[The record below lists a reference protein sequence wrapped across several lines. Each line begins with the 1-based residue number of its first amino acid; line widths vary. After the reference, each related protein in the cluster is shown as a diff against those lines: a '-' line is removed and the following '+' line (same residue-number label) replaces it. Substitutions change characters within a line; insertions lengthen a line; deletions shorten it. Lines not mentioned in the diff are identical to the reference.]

1 MTRPW
6 TRVWVPFR
14 LQSDGLGL
22 LVLCI
27 LIGVMMDGGWRG
39 LLVGC
44 LLVISLL
51 LHEMGHIVMAASLG
65 VEVKEFGL
73 SLFGAYTRRSYATNR
88 HDEILIALAGPLTSF
103 CIAMPLIGLHGVAH
117 QVALGNMALG
127 FINLL
132 PIPSSD
138 GLRILKTL
146 RNPNAPGPET
156 SSADTPS
163 SIVPKLTESHPN

>member
-14 LQSDGLGL
+14 IPPDGLGL

-39 LLVGC
+39 PFVGILLV
-44 LLVISLL
+44 VSLL
-51 LHEMGHIVMAASLG
+51 LHEVGHILMAASLG

-88 HDEILIALAGPLTSF
+88 HDEVLIALAGPLTSF

-146 RNPNAPGPET
+146 RNPNAPGPDVGN
-156 SSADTPS
+156 AAAVGNPAAALKQ
-163 SIVPKLTESHPN
+163 V

>member
-14 LQSDGLGL
+14 LPPDGLGL
-22 LVLCI
+22 IALCL

-39 LLVGC
+39 PIVGFLLV
-44 LLVISLL
+44 VSLI

-65 VEVKEFGL
+65 VQVKEFGL

-88 HDEILIALAGPLTSF
+88 HDEVLIALAGPLTSF

-146 RNPNAPGPET
+146 RNPNVPGPET
-156 SSADTPS
+156 SAP
-163 SIVPKLTESHPN
+163 IVTKLTESHPS